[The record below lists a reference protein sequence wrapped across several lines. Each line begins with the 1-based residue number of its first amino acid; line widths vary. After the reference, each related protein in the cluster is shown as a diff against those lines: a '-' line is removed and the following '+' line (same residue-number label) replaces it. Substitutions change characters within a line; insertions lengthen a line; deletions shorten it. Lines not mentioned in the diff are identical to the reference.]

1 MTVWVVIVP
10 RHFPMPKR
18 AWMGQ
23 KCDVHHLNCIWSQAA
38 SRDRIHDPKQRNHRR
53 QGYLE
58 TKTWFLDVIQFSNG
72 GSDHVTLDIKVL
84 RCLVTKLGALLLFV
98 LQCANGQPKQQLL
111 GHVSLT
117 QAPESKIIHLAQPQ
131 GSSFQAVFSRWFKRN
146 GGIQGFHLHFSAYW
160 SPSHI
165 LLH

>member
-1 MTVWVVIVP
+1 MKPT
-10 RHFPMPKR
+10 
-18 AWMGQ
+18 
-23 KCDVHHLNCIWSQAA
+23 A

-58 TKTWFLDVIQFSNG
+58 TKTWFLDVTQFSNR

-84 RCLVTKLGALLLFV
+84 RCLVTKLRAQLLFV
-98 LQCANGQPKQQLL
+98 LQCANRQLKQQLL
-111 GHVSLT
+111 GHISLT

-131 GSSFQAVFSRWFKRN
+131 RSAFQAVFSRWFKRSR
-146 GGIQGFHLHFSAYW
+146 GIQGFHLHFSACR
-160 SPSHI
+160 SPSHT